1 MSADPISTLRVRKR
15 DGSLAPYDGN
25 EVAASIMD
33 SARGL
38 DDAVARATLL
48 QAEVEITLFDGMT
61 TDARDEAVIQ
71 VALGNAKD
79 DPAFDTIASRIAV
92 EIGAAVPPPVLAE
105 ATAGVR
111 TMPAPARTASR
122 TTRLAESRPSSHRV
136 GALTGTP

>member
-1 MSADPISTLRVRKR
+1 MSADPISTIRVRKR

-61 TDARDEAVIQ
+61 TDALDEAEHTVEGLVLHHEHDHSIDRQ
-71 VALGNAKD
+71 LA
-79 DPAFDTIASRIAV
+79 AFY
-92 EIGAAVPPPVLAE
+92 
-105 ATAGVR
+105 
-111 TMPAPARTASR
+111 
-122 TTRLAESRPSSHRV
+122 
-136 GALTGTP
+136 

>member
-1 MSADPISTLRVRKR
+1 MSADPISTIRVRKR

-61 TDARDEAVIQ
+61 TEALDEAVIQ

-92 EIGAAVPPPVLAE
+92 KKLYKEVFGDTHDDLCLLY
-105 ATAGVR
+105 T
-111 TMPAPARTASR
+111 S
-122 TTRLAESRPSSHRV
+122 PSPRD
-136 GALTGTP
+136 

>member
-1 MSADPISTLRVRKR
+1 MSADPISTIRVRKR

-61 TDARDEAVIQ
+61 TDALDEAVIQ

-79 DPAFDTIASRIAV
+79 GPFPNRCQ
-92 EIGAAVPPPVLAE
+92 GAGCWDGPWFREFPVRRHGSTHL
-105 ATAGVR
+105 
-111 TMPAPARTASR
+111 
-122 TTRLAESRPSSHRV
+122 RV
-136 GALTGTP
+136 GETG